1 MKRQQKGASTI
12 EFVLLF
18 PLFAGMLYLIIGFGI
33 VFAQLH
39 VIEGM
44 VADILRQSRSV
55 VTTEGDPDKAIGS
68 LISNY
73 LGESPAFW
81 VPGNVRFCDEG
92 EGEGEW
98 SAYHDYKDAT
108 GVLKVCIAID
118 VPLPG
123 PLLPSTLESRSSIQL
138 AVPDE

>member
-68 LISNY
+68 LISAY
-73 LGESPAFW
+73 LGESPTFW
-81 VPGNVRFCDEG
+81 VANSLKYCDG
-92 EGEGEW
+92 A
-98 SAYHDYKDAT
+98 SYHTYNSST
-108 GVLKVCIAID
+108 GMLEVCIAID

-123 PLLPSTLESRSSIQL
+123 PLLPDTLESRSSIQL